1 MNLNFLKLKIIYM
14 YCIYR
19 DFFVKEK
26 ATQGNQNATQNVSRT
41 LSCAIRDDPL
51 CPLLFPKDGNILN
64 GRIKSMS

>member
-1 MNLNFLKLKIIYM
+1 MNLNFLKLKIIYR

-26 ATQGNQNATQNVSRT
+26 ATQGNQNATQNVSST
-41 LSCAIRDDPL
+41 LSGAIRHDPL